1 VTAIRKYTPAA
12 GLMSFWTMKLQT
24 DAEKDTNSGGDS
36 LELQEIK
43 ARVKTVRK
51 AQKIK
56 STDAK
61 ASEIALLWDFVS
73 DIAESSGSYERDKA
87 KYLLCSGIKS
97 VKNGNIDITAVK
109 SAMQEAFCKLDESS
123 KNGTLE
129 LEKYDGK
136 LIAKA
141 GGLKVELDICW

>member
-1 VTAIRKYTPAA
+1 M
-12 GLMSFWTMKLQT
+12 L
-24 DAEKDTNSGGDS
+24 KDPNSGGNL
-36 LELQEIK
+36 LELQELK
-43 ARVKTVRK
+43 ARVETVRK

-87 KYLLCSGIKS
+87 KFLLCSGIKS
-97 VKNGNIDITAVK
+97 VKNGNIDIADVK
-109 SAMQEAFCKLDESS
+109 NAMQEAFCKLDESS
-123 KNGTLE
+123 QNGTLE
-129 LEKYDGK
+129 IEKYDGK

-141 GGLKVELDICW
+141 GGLKLEVDICW

>member
-1 VTAIRKYTPAA
+1 
-12 GLMSFWTMKLQT
+12 M
-24 DAEKDTNSGGDS
+24 
-36 LELQEIK
+36 ELQEIK
-43 ARVKTVRK
+43 ARVETVRN

-73 DIAESSGSYERDKA
+73 DIAENCGSYERNKA

-97 VKNGNIDITAVK
+97 VNNGCINANDIKNAF
-109 SAMQEAFCKLDESS
+109 QEAFCKLEESS
-123 KNGTLE
+123 QNGTLE
-129 LEKYDGK
+129 VEKYDGK

-141 GGLKVELDICW
+141 GGLKLELDICW

>member
-1 VTAIRKYTPAA
+1 MV
-12 GLMSFWTMKLQT
+12 
-24 DAEKDTNSGGDS
+24 KDPNSGGNL

-43 ARVKTVRK
+43 ARVETVRE

-87 KYLLCSGIKS
+87 KFLLCSGIKS
-97 VKNGNIDITAVK
+97 VKNGNIDIAAVK
-109 SAMQEAFCKLDESS
+109 NAMQEAFCKLDESS
-123 KNGTLE
+123 QNGTLE
-129 LEKYDGK
+129 IEKYDGK

-141 GGLKVELDICW
+141 GGLKLELDICW

>member
-1 VTAIRKYTPAA
+1 
-12 GLMSFWTMKLQT
+12 M
-24 DAEKDTNSGGDS
+24 
-36 LELQEIK
+36 ELQEIK
-43 ARVKTVRK
+43 ARVETVRT
-51 AQKIK
+51 AQKVK

-61 ASEIALLWDFVS
+61 SSEIALLWDFVS
-73 DIAESSGSYERDKA
+73 DIAENSGAHERDKA

-97 VKNGNIDITAVK
+97 VNKGNINVTDIK
-109 SAMQEAFCKLDESS
+109 NAMQEAYCKLEESS

>member
-1 VTAIRKYTPAA
+1 MV
-12 GLMSFWTMKLQT
+12 
-24 DAEKDTNSGGDS
+24 KDPNSEGNL

-43 ARVKTVRK
+43 ARVETVRK

-87 KYLLCSGIKS
+87 KFLLCSGIKS
-97 VKNGNIDITAVK
+97 VKNGNIDIAAVK
-109 SAMQEAFCKLDESS
+109 NAMQEAFCKLEIASE
-123 KNGTLE
+123 NGTLE
-129 LEKYDGK
+129 IEKYDGK

-141 GGLKVELDICW
+141 GGLKLELDICW

>member
-1 VTAIRKYTPAA
+1 MV
-12 GLMSFWTMKLQT
+12 
-24 DAEKDTNSGGDS
+24 KDPNSGGNL

-43 ARVKTVRK
+43 ARVETVRE
-51 AQKIK
+51 AQKTK

-87 KYLLCSGIKS
+87 KFLLCSGIKS
-97 VKNGNIDITAVK
+97 VKNGNIDIAAVK
-109 SAMQEAFCKLDESS
+109 NAMQEAFCKLDESS
-123 KNGTLE
+123 QNGTLE
-129 LEKYDGK
+129 IEKYDGK

-141 GGLKVELDICW
+141 GGLKLELDICW

>member
-1 VTAIRKYTPAA
+1 
-12 GLMSFWTMKLQT
+12 
-24 DAEKDTNSGGDS
+24 

-43 ARVKTVRK
+43 ARVETVRN

-61 ASEIALLWDFVS
+61 ASEIALLWDFVT
-73 DIAESSGSYERDKA
+73 DIAENCGSYERNKA

-97 VKNGNIDITAVK
+97 VNNGNINVTDIK
-109 SAMQEAFCKLDESS
+109 NAMQEAFCKLEESS
-123 KNGTLE
+123 QNGTLE
-129 LEKYDGK
+129 MEKYEGK

-141 GGLKVELDICW
+141 GGFKLELDICW

>member
-1 VTAIRKYTPAA
+1 
-12 GLMSFWTMKLQT
+12 MKLQA
-24 DAEKDTNSGGDS
+24 DAEKDANSGGDS

-43 ARVKTVRK
+43 ARVETVRE

-56 STDAK
+56 SADAK

-87 KYLLCSGIKS
+87 KFLLCSGIKS
-97 VKNGNIDITAVK
+97 VKNGNIDIAAVK
-109 SAMQEAFCKLDESS
+109 NAMQEAFCKLDESS
-123 KNGTLE
+123 QNGTLE
-129 LEKYDGK
+129 IEKYDGK

-141 GGLKVELDICW
+141 GGLKLELDICW

>member
-1 VTAIRKYTPAA
+1 MV
-12 GLMSFWTMKLQT
+12 
-24 DAEKDTNSGGDS
+24 KDPNSEGNL

-43 ARVKTVRK
+43 ARVEIVRE

-87 KYLLCSGIKS
+87 KFLLCSGIKS
-97 VKNGNIDITAVK
+97 VKNGNIDIAAVK
-109 SAMQEAFCKLDESS
+109 NAMQEAFCKLEIASE
-123 KNGTLE
+123 NGTLE
-129 LEKYDGK
+129 IEKYDGK

-141 GGLKVELDICW
+141 GGLKLELDICW